1 MQEESRGSLFFS
13 FSTKEIKEFILRATA
28 EARSVALRQ
37 YTQENQ
43 KRDQQRKEQNRDHY
57 IWLTKKEK
65 QLQFSS
71 RYFFR

>member
-43 KRDQQRKEQNRDHY
+43 KRDRQRKEQLWSLYLID
-57 IWLTKKEK
+57 KKRK
-65 QLQFSS
+65 TTPIFQ
-71 RYFFR
+71 